1 MSQQNEYKHIETLAI
16 HGSMKGSKPE
26 NSPIVPGIE
35 MSTIYEHRKTG
46 HLEGDLKYTRLDNPN
61 RIQLENVLCGLEK
74 GAEAA
79 AFSSGIAAINAVFQT
94 LEHGDHVLLP
104 SDVYFGTR
112 KLMWEFANRWGL
124 EVDFIDMTDVNRL
137 EQACKP
143 NTKMIWVETP
153 SNPQMLITDLEAV
166 VQLAKTKNLVVAVDN
181 TWPTPFNLNP
191 LSFGVD
197 LVIHSTTKYLGGH
210 SDLLGGA
217 VIARESGA
225 LMDRVRSVQVVQ
237 GGVPSPFDAWML
249 CRSIRSFPYR
259 MRAHNENALEVA
271 HFLCTLPGIEQV
283 YFPGLASHPG
293 HAIAKRQMRHF
304 GGMISFLVEGDQR
317 LATRIVSNTKIIQ
330 AATSLGGIESIWEH
344 RKSSEGPLS
353 ETPENLIRLSVGLE
367 HVEDLKEDIEQA
379 VKQALTTK

>member
-1 MSQQNEYKHIETLAI
+1 MSQQNEYPHIETLAI
-16 HGSMKGSKPE
+16 HGSMRESQPE

-35 MSTIYEHRKTG
+35 MSTIYEHRATG
-46 HLEGDLKYTRLDNPN
+46 HLEGDLKYIRLNNPN
-61 RIQLENVLCGLEK
+61 RIQLEKVLCGLEK
-74 GAEAA
+74 GVEAA

-112 KLMWEFANRWGL
+112 KLMWEFAQRWGL
-124 EVDFIDMTDVNRL
+124 EVDFIDMTDPNRL
-137 EQACKP
+137 ESACTPK
-143 NTKMIWVETP
+143 TKMIWVETP
-153 SNPQMLITDLEAV
+153 SNPQMFITDLEAV
-166 VQLAKTKNLVVAVDN
+166 VQIAKSKKLVVAVDN
-181 TWPTPFNLNP
+181 TWPTPYNLNP
-191 LSFGVD
+191 LLFGVD
-197 LVIHSTTKYLGGH
+197 LVVHSTTKYLGGH

-217 VIARESGA
+217 VISRESGP

-259 MRAHNENALEVA
+259 MRAHNEHAFEVA
-271 HFLCTLPGIEQV
+271 QFLTTLQGIERV
-283 YFPGLASHPG
+283 YYPGLETHPG
-293 HAIAKRQMRHF
+293 HDIAKLQMRHF

-317 LATRIVSNTKIIQ
+317 LATRVVASSKIIQ

-367 HVEDLKEDIEQA
+367 HVDDLKEDIEQA
-379 VKQALTTK
+379 IRASLTT